1 MKWGRWEGGEGRW
14 SVEEEGLP
22 GGRAHPSLTILLHS
36 SPAFF
41 FLRWRERWSCSELS
55 SGALYLG

>member
-22 GGRAHPSLTILLHS
+22 GGRAPLPHNLLHS

-41 FLRWRERWSCSELS
+41 FLRWREPWSCSELS